1 MTKIVKKLMIKIN
14 ENVKTLV
21 AIKSLIYIEN
31 TFLSE
36 KSLDLIVFSVLSW
49 KYNLNL
55 DLNLYWY

>member
-1 MTKIVKKLMIKIN
+1 MKIN
-14 ENVKTLV
+14 GNVKTLV
-21 AIKSLIYIEN
+21 AIQPLIQIEN

-55 DLNLYWY
+55 DPNLYWY

>member
-1 MTKIVKKLMIKIN
+1 MIKID